1 MYKLRVLAIFFLSL
15 IAFTVL
21 SINPA
26 FAAGTTNSS
35 PSLLD
40 LTKPVDQLQQ
50 GQTNSSQSQQSTQ
63 DMINSL
69 PDASNAG
76 DFTQNGQQSTDQGVK
91 KREPNFIERT
101 LVGLISNVIAGL
113 EDALGLNS
121 IENLVF
127 NVNPQNAMSMMP
139 LDNGKLTGWAVTVQ
153 YFFSAIAMLVMV
165 GYVYVLLSLLLRL
178 GISAGN
184 PGMRLSVQ
192 MEIATMFGSFILLI
206 FFLPIIAMVLE
217 LAKSFTLIWKTQ
229 AVDMILHNDFSSLS
243 QSTLSDVL
251 VALGFFG
258 VELYFNFIYG
268 VIFLST
274 TFLIICAP
282 IFIFAL
288 NFPSTRRA
296 FETFV
301 RELASNILT
310 PVFHAIALNIF
321 VYIIQGTTG
330 LLGHLI
336 FFMALIPLTDLLKT
350 TLVGNTSS
358 GSISTRLGGAAT
370 RSLIG
375 GAMALRFANRSQE
388 KLANEEGKYPTG
400 ETSPLYEDANMQAM
414 VNRTRNIESEMKAE
428 NLTPKLPLTSLEQA
442 KEQGKLWK
450 GMGEV
455 FLQRQLM
462 TPGSPLR
469 RGVGTAL
476 RTAGIAA
483 GGIAGATAFAAFGPA
498 GVSAGAS
505 LGVSAGS
512 KATQLGDRYL
522 SGHFNRNSPEYTARK
537 WGIRDLSY
545 DKGGN
550 MTVEWDAD
558 TVRRNTGINEVYQ
571 DDNGD
576 ITYVFDTDKWSA
588 RHSNEIGQLYDQWN
602 STVVSQTD
610 PDKRKEALKSFTEQY
625 GVVNM
630 ARSNDG
636 KRMEITY
643 NRDFMQSK
651 GIMYAYQKDKNT
663 FVETY
668 KPGVLPYIGKNVSKI
683 PPNINDAPRY
693 GIGR

>member
-1 MYKLRVLAIFFLSL
+1 MTKRILVIFFLSL
-15 IAFTVL
+15 ITFTFF

-76 DFTQNGQQSTDQGVK
+76 DFTQNGQQSTDQETK

-113 EDALGLNS
+113 EEALGLNS

-370 RSLIG
+370 MGLIG
-375 GAMALRFANRSQE
+375 RTMALRYANRNRG
-388 KLANEEGKYPTG
+388 KLGDGKYPATG
-400 ETSPLYEDANMQAM
+400 ETLPLYEDANMQAM
-414 VNRTRNIESEMKAE
+414 VNRTREAEKEIEDKSGF
-428 NLTPKLPLTSLEQA
+428 TPELPLTSFEQV
-442 KEQGKLWK
+442 KGQGNFWRNT
-450 GMGEV
+450 GRV
-455 FLQRQLM
+455 FMQRQLM

-505 LGVSAGS
+505 LGIGAGS

-668 KPGVLPYIGKNVSKI
+668 KPGVLPYVGKNVSKM
-683 PPNINDAPRY
+683 PLNINDAPRY